1 MDGMGW
7 ISPGGPRYRAPTVLI
22 TKHQGY
28 HINSDKRDKI
38 DIMEE
43 CQQSIFWSD
52 FCTTNHTTFD
62 HQTISEL
69 VSFGLT
75 QGEKYI
81 LCESVSLH
89 QLSKSLHFSSR
100 LELFWIF
107 QNLEICIR
115 LFNIGCTT
123 KV

>member
-1 MDGMGW
+1 
-7 ISPGGPRYRAPTVLI
+7 
-22 TKHQGY
+22 
-28 HINSDKRDKI
+28 
-38 DIMEE
+38 MEE
-43 CQQSIFWSD
+43 QCIHTWSKSVTNRVPTKFLD
-52 FCTTNHTTFD
+52 VQIFCTTNHTTFD
-62 HQTISEL
+62 HQNVSEL
-69 VSFGLT
+69 VSYGLT

-89 QLSKSLHFSSR
+89 QLSRSLHFSSR

-115 LFNIGCTT
+115 LFDIGCTR